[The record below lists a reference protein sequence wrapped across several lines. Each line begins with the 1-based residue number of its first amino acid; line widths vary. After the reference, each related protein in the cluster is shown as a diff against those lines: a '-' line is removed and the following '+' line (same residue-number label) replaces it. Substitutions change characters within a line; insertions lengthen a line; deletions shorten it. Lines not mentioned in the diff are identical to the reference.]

1 MNKEDKKE
9 DVQNKAH
16 NNSHIL
22 HTKRQTIIIVVFYRA
37 LALVVALFF
46 VNCVSDLMAENNLQ
60 NTTFTNYNKALHS
73 GNSFESFSTGK
84 LAFPAN
90 YCSNMTSLKGS
101 IRSFTFTSDI
111 KASGRVKW
119 PKMLHKTASCSQF
132 TSLISLAKKV

>member
-1 MNKEDKKE
+1 MNKE

-16 NNSHIL
+16 ISHIP
-22 HTKRQTIIIVVFYRA
+22 HTKRQTNIVVVFYRA
-37 LALVVALFF
+37 LALVVAFFF
-46 VNCVSDLMAENNLQ
+46 VNFVNCDNLQ

-119 PKMLHKTASCSQF
+119 PTMLHKTASCSQF

>member
-1 MNKEDKKE
+1 MYRIKPTTTATYRIQKDN
-9 DVQNKAH
+9 H
-16 NNSHIL
+16 HSGIL
-22 HTKRQTIIIVVFYRA
+22 QGFSISRGS
-37 LALVVALFF
+37 FF